1 MSNQSTSKNYFNL
14 HTTGVGYL
22 SDIREYQ
29 PKKGEPILSCRVSAL
44 VGQSDSPEYRFFDM
58 NVIGEEAK
66 KLIGR
71 CREAVAAK
79 KKVLISFVMAD
90 MWYDT
95 FTYGKGS
102 DFHKKGDIGVSLKG
116 RLIRINMI
124 KVNGELK
131 YAEQSKSADSE

>member
-14 HTTGVGYL
+14 HTIGVGYL

-95 FTYGKGS
+95 FTYGKDS

>member
-1 MSNQSTSKNYFNL
+1 MSNQSTQQTNYFNL
-14 HTTGVGYL
+14 HTKGIGYL
-22 SDIREYQ
+22 NDIREYQ
-29 PKKGEPILSCRVSAL
+29 
-44 VGQSDSPEYRFFDM
+44 FFDM
-58 NVIGEEAK
+58 NVVGEDTK
-66 KLIGR
+66 NLINR
-71 CREAVAAK
+71 CRDAVAAK

-95 FTYGKGS
+95 FTYAKDS

-124 KVNGELK
+124 KVDGELK

>member
-1 MSNQSTSKNYFNL
+1 
-14 HTTGVGYL
+14 
-22 SDIREYQ
+22 
-29 PKKGEPILSCRVSAL
+29 
-44 VGQSDSPEYRFFDM
+44 M

-95 FTYGKGS
+95 FTYGKDS

>member
-44 VGQSDSPEYRFFDM
+44 VGQSDSSEYRFFDM

-95 FTYGKGS
+95 FTYGKDS